1 MKNPVEM
8 KILTSNKPVF
18 RPSSAHRWS
27 NCPGSATLEAQVPG
41 KPASSYAL
49 EGTAA
54 HELCRYFAMLS
65 ATRHKINQYVGEKIK
80 NILPSNNPNLGI
92 ADILFDPEMASA
104 VWMYCEYVFNR
115 LREINPNGLTFN
127 SALDREYI
135 RFEEKVKTRF
145 NVQGTADCII
155 MDWPTK
161 LTVIDFKYGAG
172 ISVDPKENWQLMIYA
187 LGALDSIEDDFE
199 EIEIVIVQPRDKQ
212 GETIKTWSLS
222 LAEFK
227 KKWVSKLQK
236 AHTTALAKPNNFKIG
251 AWCKWCNGAE
261 TCPKA
266 TRTTT
271 SIVKAAGVAKV
282 PKEIR
287 KIQKV
292 LEAEQLVLEFLNQCK
307 MEAFNRLQRGEVIP
321 GYKLVQ
327 SFGNSKWIDEE
338 KAKSKAN
345 FDIDEIF
352 IHNRKLKSPSQ
363 MKKVFKEMGKSS
375 KADWIDKHITRPLK
389 GLVLV
394 PESDK
399 RSAYASA
406 QQDFED
412 E

>member
-1 MKNPVEM
+1 M
-8 KILTSNKPVF
+8 TSNKPVF

-65 ATRHKINQYVGEKIK
+65 AKESDISRHIGNKVGSLI
-80 NILPSNNPNLGI
+80 ST
-92 ADILFDPEMASA
+92 DVFDPEDFEYPEEIGKIRDLLIDPTMASSA
-104 VWMYCEYVFNR
+104 WTYCEYVYEMLGN
-115 LREINPNGLTFN
+115 INPLNRDFV
-127 SALDREYI
+127 
-135 RFEEKVKTRF
+135 RFEEKVKTSF
-145 NVQGTADCII
+145 GIEGTADCLTS
-155 MDWPTK
+155 DWPYA
-161 LTVIDFKYGAG
+161 LNVIDFKYGVG
-172 ISVDPKENWQLMIYA
+172 VSVDPFKNLQLLIYA
-187 LGALDSIEDDFE
+187 LGALDTFDDESDFE
-199 EIEIVIVQPRDKQ
+199 KIILTIIQPRDKLGNVFKQ
-212 GETIKTWSLS
+212 WELSKNELETTWFRKIK
-222 LAEFK
+222 
-227 KKWVSKLQK
+227 K
-236 AHTTALAKPNNFKIG
+236 AHTTALAKPNSFKIG
-251 AWCKWCNGAE
+251 AWCRWCNGAE

-271 SIVKAAGVAKV
+271 GIVKAAAVAKV
-282 PKEIR
+282 PKEI
-287 KIQKV
+287 KKLQKV

-338 KAKSKAN
+338 KARSKAN

-375 KADWIDKHITRPLK
+375 KADWIDKHVTRPLK

>member
-1 MKNPVEM
+1 MTS
-8 KILTSNKPVF
+8 TSNKPVF

-54 HELCRYFAMLS
+54 HELCHYFAMLGKS
-65 ATRHKINQYVGEKIK
+65 QDEISESIGWKIK
-80 NILPSNNPNLGI
+80 DALPAASFDPLVANILI
-92 ADILFDPEMASA
+92 DAEMASA
-104 VWMYCEYVFNR
+104 VWMYCEYVYTH
-115 LREINPNGLTFN
+115 LDLIGKINPLE
-127 SALDREYI
+127 REYI

-172 ISVDPKENWQLMIYA
+172 ISVDPVENWQLMIYA

-236 AHTTALAKPNNFKIG
+236 AHTTALAKPNSFKIG
-251 AWCKWCNGAE
+251 AWCRWCNGAE

-282 PKEIR
+282 PKEIK

-327 SFGNSKWIDEE
+327 SFGNSKWINENRAEE
-338 KAKSKAN
+338 SALECLPSTFA
-345 FDIDEIF
+345 FSQ
-352 IHNRKLKSPSQ
+352 KLKSPTQ
-363 MKKVFKEMGKSS
+363 MKKALKENDFDS
-375 KADWIDKHITRPLK
+375 DWVDKHITRLLK

-399 RSAYASA
+399 RSAYTSA